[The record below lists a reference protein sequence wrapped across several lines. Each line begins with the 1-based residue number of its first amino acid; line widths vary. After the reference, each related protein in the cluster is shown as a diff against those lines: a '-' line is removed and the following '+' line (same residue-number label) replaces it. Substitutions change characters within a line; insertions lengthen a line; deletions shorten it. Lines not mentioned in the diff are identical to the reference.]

1 MWHGFYVLLAAA
13 LWSTIGVASS
23 FGQDVSLMA
32 LVRSIVAGTIAFMI
46 FRHLSR
52 ASLIAGLLLGLLF
65 SSYPLAAITAG
76 VGAAAFLLYTAPLWS
91 TLSALAYGERPSTYS
106 LAGAALILISAAV
119 MGFEATGGSLN
130 PLGFLFGLLSGMT
143 YGLYISV
150 ARYYSRQGLHREVS
164 LGAMPFSLVV
174 TLPVGL
180 YHLLFGLPGDLVRAS
195 VAGAYLAVFCTLLPY
210 WLFSIGVRRIKAST
224 ASVLASLEPVLA
236 AAWGLLFFS
245 EEITPLLAASY
256 GLILIALL
264 LSSLEREERS

>member
-1 MWHGFYVLLAAA
+1 
-13 LWSTIGVASS
+13 
-23 FGQDVSLMA
+23 
-32 LVRSIVAGTIAFMI
+32 
-46 FRHLSR
+46 
-52 ASLIAGLLLGLLF
+52 
-65 SSYPLAAITAG
+65 
-76 VGAAAFLLYTAPLWS
+76 
-91 TLSALAYGERPSTYS
+91 
-106 LAGAALILISAAV
+106 
-119 MGFEATGGSLN
+119 
-130 PLGFLFGLLSGMT
+130 
-143 YGLYISV
+143 
-150 ARYYSRQGLHREVS
+150 
-164 LGAMPFSLVV
+164 MPFSLVV

>member
-130 PLGFLFGLLSGMT
+130 PLGFLFGLLPG
-143 YGLYISV
+143 V
-150 ARYYSRQGLHREVS
+150 E
-164 LGAMPFSLVV
+164 
-174 TLPVGL
+174 
-180 YHLLFGLPGDLVRAS
+180 HL
-195 VAGAYLAVFCTLLPY
+195 AYTFL
-210 WLFSIGVRRIKAST
+210 
-224 ASVLASLEPVLA
+224 
-236 AAWGLLFFS
+236 
-245 EEITPLLAASY
+245 
-256 GLILIALL
+256 
-264 LSSLEREERS
+264 